1 MPNPKPKSWEKIAGF
16 IFGVVFVITLLV
28 LNIFIPNPTPTQY
41 DTFKIV
47 LALAAAGVGG
57 ILAGFLYVE
66 GGIDKFKLRA
76 GGALAVFA
84 TVFLVTPAAPG
95 VQKAAPVIQ
104 TSSGNNGTQVGVN
117 QGTLNINRASASQ
130 TTASQSDINPSAI
143 DQPTINQPT
152 INQASA
158 SQSTASQPAA
168 NK

>member
-1 MPNPKPKSWEKIAGF
+1 MTRKVKPMPWEKVAGF
-16 IFGVVFVITLLV
+16 IFGVAFVITLLV
-28 LNIFIPNPTPTQY
+28 LNVFIPNPTPTQY

-95 VQKAAPVIQ
+95 TQKDLPVIQ
-104 TSSGNNGTQVGVN
+104 TNSGNNGTQIGVN

-130 TTASQSDINPSAI
+130 PAASQATESQATTAQATKGQATDGSSA
-143 DQPTINQPT
+143 
-152 INQASA
+152 
-158 SQSTASQPAA
+158 ASQPAA